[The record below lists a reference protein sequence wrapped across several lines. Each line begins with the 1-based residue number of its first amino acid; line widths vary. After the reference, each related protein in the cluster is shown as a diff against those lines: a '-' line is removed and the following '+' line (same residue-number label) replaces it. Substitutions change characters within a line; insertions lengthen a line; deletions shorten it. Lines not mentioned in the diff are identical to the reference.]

1 MSNIN
6 NISGLT
12 QNIIKQAGSKNLA
25 AAEQRPGEKVSFS
38 ETIKDF
44 LSAVNQSQKTAGK
57 KVADVV
63 EGKSENLAEA
73 MTRLEESKL
82 NFQLL
87 LEIRSRLLDSY
98 KEIQRMQV

>member
-6 NISGLT
+6 QISGSI
-12 QNIIKQAGSKNLA
+12 QNLIKAPNSKEVRGDQTAAGN
-25 AAEQRPGEKVSFS
+25 VSFS
-38 ETIKDF
+38 DTIKDF
-44 LSAVNQSQKTAGK
+44 LSAVNQSQKEAGS

-63 EGKSENLAEA
+63 TGKSENLAEA
-73 MTRLEESKL
+73 MTKLEESKL

>member
-12 QNIIKQAGSKNLA
+12 QNITKQTGSKNLA
-25 AAEQRPGEKVSFS
+25 AAEQRSGEKVSFS

-44 LSAVNQSQKTAGK
+44 LSAVNQSQKTAGE

>member
-6 NISGLT
+6 QISGLL
-12 QNIIKQAGSKNLA
+12 QNITNQSGSK
-25 AAEQRPGEKVSFS
+25 QIKGDGQKPGEGVSFS

-44 LSAVNQSQKTAGK
+44 LTAVNQSQKTAGK